1 VVPGTGHFYTGRFRD
16 GFMALLLNGGFLVAG
31 IEAVHAGNE
40 AAAGLLLFFEA
51 AWYAGSIYG
60 AVNATHKWNQDQ
72 ENRWLH
78 ELELQHRPAAR
89 SIGHLPRALML
100 VRIPF

>member
-1 VVPGTGHFYTGRFRD
+1 
-16 GFMALLLNGGFLVAG
+16 MALLLNGGFLVAG